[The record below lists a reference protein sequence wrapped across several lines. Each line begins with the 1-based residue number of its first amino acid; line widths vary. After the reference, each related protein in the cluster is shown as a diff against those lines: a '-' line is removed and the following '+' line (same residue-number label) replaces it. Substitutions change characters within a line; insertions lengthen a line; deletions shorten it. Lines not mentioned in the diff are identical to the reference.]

1 MSWEESNVPHTRT
14 YKAKGYLQSL
24 KTHNNKTWNN
34 NSFRWLRKSLT
45 HCILVTYA
53 WRRNPWWRAAT
64 ESVRSVLF
72 PLRYR
77 VAQANSK
84 SQPDGF
90 RATGGGDE
98 GECVGVPLSQS
109 LCWCPAVS
117 LAPSA
122 WSSPAA
128 AASFPGTEPSSLR
141 PLLYSDLDRGDSR
154 GRGGREDKVSD
165 SCDIFWILKKRF
177 IAPSPLVFFHLIHLF
192 PGFLPLN
199 KRS

>member
-1 MSWEESNVPHTRT
+1 M
-14 YKAKGYLQSL
+14 
-24 KTHNNKTWNN
+24 
-34 NSFRWLRKSLT
+34 RKSLT

-53 WRRNPWWRAAT
+53 WRRNPRRRAAT
-64 ESVRSVLF
+64 ECVRSPLF

-90 RATGGGDE
+90 RATGGKGE
-98 GECVGVPLSQS
+98 GECVGVPLSRS

-117 LAPSA
+117 PAPSA

-141 PLLYSDLDRGDSR
+141 PLLYSDLDRGDGR
-154 GRGGREDKVSD
+154 GRGEGGRARFQTDVTYSESLRNASLCHLRLCFSTWFIFFMPFYHQIKVVKHGYVRRPVD
-165 SCDIFWILKKRF
+165 NY
-177 IAPSPLVFFHLIHLF
+177 
-192 PGFLPLN
+192 LN
-199 KRS
+199 REYEMELGSKSVVK